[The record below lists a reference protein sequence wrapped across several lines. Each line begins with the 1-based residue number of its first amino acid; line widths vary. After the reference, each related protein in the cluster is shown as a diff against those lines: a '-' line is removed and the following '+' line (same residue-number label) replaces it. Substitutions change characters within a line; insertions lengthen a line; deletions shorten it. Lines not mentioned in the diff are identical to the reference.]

1 MESKVF
7 SFILA
12 LFQKIALWFDNSAVG
27 KLYDKICKAC
37 YKAFHES
44 KVGSFFIREPGK
56 SDAFANQKQKA
67 FSKI

>member
-37 YKAFHES
+37 YKAFYES
-44 KVGSFFIREPGK
+44 KMGSRTEHRL
-56 SDAFANQKQKA
+56 SEYHDDC
-67 FSKI
+67 